1 MSVQLYNHLSET
13 VEPFESI
20 EPGKIR
26 LYTCGPTVYNYL
38 TVGNWAAYIYWD
50 TLVRTLSANEYDV
63 TRVMNITDVGHL
75 VSDADD
81 GEDKLEKGAR
91 REGKTAWDVAKF
103 YTDDFVAGMK
113 ALNLLPPTHL
123 PKATEYIE
131 QQLEL
136 VRTLKAKDFTYQIDD
151 GIYFDT
157 QKFPKYDEFAHLQLD
172 AQKAGARVEFNP
184 EKHHSSDFA
193 LWKFTPAGETRDM
206 EWGTPLDL
214 LEIESSEISSD
225 LPNNG
230 SSITSAARDSTGV
243 EAPSETRSEAVIE
256 DSVSKQI
263 RKGFPGWH
271 LECSAMAM
279 SLLGET
285 LDIHTGGIDHIPV
298 HHTNEIAQSEA
309 ATGKQF
315 SRFWLHN
322 NHLKVN
328 GTKISKSLGNGY
340 TLSDLAEKGFSPLD
354 LKLVILQ
361 GHYRN
366 EGNFTFEGLESAHNR
381 RLHWRNVAALRHQIH
396 DTLVD
401 TDSATDNSV
410 GYAASQALVETLSH
424 DLDTPAALSLIDE
437 TFSEIEKL
445 GTERINRHALVSFLE
460 TIDSLLGLELLATTP
475 DISDEVKKLIIQR
488 RHARDNKNYALSDT
502 LRADIEANEI
512 AVRDT
517 PNGSI
522 WEYAA

>member
-50 TLVRTLSANEYDV
+50 TLVRTLTANEYDV

-206 EWGTPLDL
+206 EWETPADL
-214 LEIESSEISSD
+214 LTEGIE
-225 LPNNG
+225 
-230 SSITSAARDSTGV
+230 R
-243 EAPSETRSEAVIE
+243 
-256 DSVSKQI
+256 Q
-263 RKGFPGWH
+263 GFPGWH

-340 TLSDLAEKGFSPLD
+340 TLSNLAEKGFSPLD